1 MVCRRLRKKEEEDDE
16 GRQCKSRGSNRKRHK
31 SRERVGDR
39 IGSAHYTALIIA
51 LKERW
56 KKAGREAVNR
66 LGSVRYGSVT
76 QCFS

>member
-1 MVCRRLRKKEEEDDE
+1 MRKKEEEDDE
-16 GRQCKSRGSNRKRHK
+16 GRQCERRGSNRKRHK

-56 KKAGREAVNR
+56 KKAGRE
-66 LGSVRYGSVT
+66 
-76 QCFS
+76 

>member
-1 MVCRRLRKKEEEDDE
+1 MTREDNVKA
-16 GRQCKSRGSNRKRHK
+16 GGVIGKGIRA
-31 SRERVGDR
+31 ERVGDR

-66 LGSVRYGSVT
+66 LGSVRYGSVR